1 MERITKKK
9 ITDELVRS
17 ILTVR
22 IGRKRSALK
31 EIRRSRYNTAIVN
44 KTYYRDLVARDLRD
58 IRMYRYIL
66 KRLHDYDEA
75 MEHIQE
81 MIEG

>member
-1 MERITKKK
+1 MERITKEK

-17 ILTVR
+17 ILIFR

-31 EIRRSRYNTAIVN
+31 EIRRSRYNTSIVN

-66 KRLHDYDEA
+66 KCLDKNEDYA
-75 MEHIQE
+75 SYIQE
-81 MIEG
+81 LEG